1 MGKPV
6 SSQPKTQKSISS
18 FFTPKSVTSSTP
30 SQRSQPSQDPPPV
43 PKEPNLYD
51 AESDEEPIRPATNGT
66 KRALTEDLNGGN
78 TGIVER
84 LAKRAKGVDEETG
97 SSSFFAEPELELEL
111 ELPKTKP
118 TFSRLKISP
127 RTEKYLYSSSAQ
139 APSSASILEEEEED
153 DGEKARKAELHKKWV
168 KRMGGVAIGRR
179 WDREETPAE
188 EGDDD
193 DEDEEEARPAKKAP
207 KKGAKTGKLTP
218 MELQVLD
225 IKRKHMDTL
234 LIIEV
239 GYKFRFFGEDARVAA
254 KELGIVCIPGR
265 FRYDERRFPHSGW
278 VKQH

>member
-1 MGKPV
+1 V
-6 SSQPKTQKSISS
+6 
-18 FFTPKSVTSSTP
+18 
-30 SQRSQPSQDPPPV
+30 
-43 PKEPNLYD
+43 
-51 AESDEEPIRPATNGT
+51 NGT

-84 LAKRAKGVDEETG
+84 PAKRAKGGDEETA
-97 SSSFFAEPELELEL
+97 SSSFFAEPEPEPEP
-111 ELPKTKP
+111 PKTKP

-139 APSSASILEEEEED
+139 APSSASIPEEEEED

-168 KRMGGVAIGRR
+168 KQMGGAAIGRR

-188 EGDDD
+188 EGDED

-207 KKGAKTGKLTP
+207 RKGAKTGKLTP

-239 GYKFRFFGEDARVAA
+239 GYKFRFFGQDARVAA

-265 FRYDERRFPHSGW
+265 FRYDERRFPICSCPGSVNIWNRSFRGPLEEIRFCEFSCASIACPYEEIGGCWPQGW
-278 VKQH
+278 NCTTNRDSRLEESRR